1 MGWTIFLIVMT
12 VLAVILLLPARL
24 KASFG
29 DGKWSVSV
37 YYCFFRIFR
46 KESAE
51 KPKPETPPLPD
62 LNADEPPVY
71 EPVQPSAQ
79 PVKPEPLPKPEPV
92 QTTEPAPKPEQIP
105 LQAPA
110 SMPEHQAEP
119 AADTAPEKPKKKG
132 RIRRFFERMKPHSLS
147 DVMGL
152 VKDGG
157 ASLSASM
164 RFLLRHFHF
173 RKVKLYLAVASDD
186 AYKTSQLYG
195 KICTGAFNLL
205 GQLQCLLDLQVK
217 EFRILA
223 DFFNEKTTFRGSLE
237 LRVSPAAA
245 LLTALILGCKFL
257 VRTIR
262 RFRREDKEAK
272 RREKESAP
280 LPAAGA

>member
-1 MGWTIFLIVMT
+1 MGWAIFLIVMT
-12 VLAVILLLPARL
+12 VLAVLFLLPVRV

-37 YYCFFRIFR
+37 HYLFFRIFR

-51 KPKPETPPLPD
+51 KPEPETPPLPD
-62 LNADEPPVY
+62 PDADEPPVSD
-71 EPVQPSAQ
+71 PVQPSVETAEQ
-79 PVKPEPLPKPEPV
+79 EKPPKPEPKPDHRPESLPESPAEP
-92 QTTEPAPKPEQIP
+92 TTEPA
-105 LQAPA
+105 
-110 SMPEHQAEP
+110 AE
-119 AADTAPEKPKKKG
+119 TKPEKPKKKG

-164 RFLLRHFHF
+164 RFLFRHFHF

-195 KICTGAFNLL
+195 KICAGAFSLL
-205 GQLQCLLDLQVK
+205 GQLQCLFDMQVK

-223 DFFNEKTTFRGSLE
+223 DFFNEKTTFRASLE

-245 LLTALILGCKFL
+245 ILTVLILGGKFL
-257 VRTIR
+257 WRTFR

>member
-12 VLAVILLLPARL
+12 VLAVILLIPVRV

-29 DGKWSVSV
+29 EGKWSVSV
-37 YYCFFRIFR
+37 HYLFIRIFR

-51 KPKPETPPLPD
+51 KPEPETPPLPD

-71 EPVQPSAQ
+71 EPVQPSDEPA
-79 PVKPEPLPKPEPV
+79 KPEKPPKPEPKPDHKPE
-92 QTTEPAPKPEQIP
+92 TLPEPAAES
-105 LQAPA
+105 A
-110 SMPEHQAEP
+110 AEP
-119 AADTAPEKPKKKG
+119 AAEPAAETKPEKPKKKG
-132 RIRRFFERMKPHSLS
+132 RIRRFFERIKPHSLS

-152 VKDGG
+152 IKDGRS
-157 ASLSASM
+157 SLSTSL

-173 RKVKLYLAVASDD
+173 RKVKVYLTVASDD

-195 KICTGAFNLL
+195 KICAGAFSLL
-205 GQLQCLLDLQVK
+205 GQLQCLFDMQVK

-223 DFFNEKTTFRGSLE
+223 DFCNEKMTFRGSLE

-245 LLTALILGCKFL
+245 LVTGLILGVKFL
-257 VRTIR
+257 WRTIR

-280 LPAAGA
+280 LPA